1 MGPLLLSTL
10 MYFGDRILSVDRHS
24 PGLDWAY
31 SRGSG
36 TSLLN
41 GSGTDAFTGVPQS
54 STYKKEELLAGADL
68 GEDRMAMFGRS
79 GLELRSRSLRTG
91 RITRW

>member
-10 MYFGDRILSVDRHS
+10 MYLGDRILSVDRHS

-54 STYKKEELLAGADL
+54 ST
-68 GEDRMAMFGRS
+68 
-79 GLELRSRSLRTG
+79 
-91 RITRW
+91 